1 MGWTTE
7 LFKTSF
13 VFESNDD
20 ENKNEDDVQEELEAA
35 GDSEDD
41 GQEKLEAADDNY
53 ASLDPLGIAEKS
65 EAQEAG
71 VAKRGSKAQ
80 EALDAK
86 DSGAGES
93 GTGKETGDDL
103 KKEPKAEKET
113 KAPVD
118 SVGVTTA
125 NVVSLQYLLILTP
138 KFLGPS
144 WLPWL

>member
-93 GTGKETGDDL
+93 GSPSTHLADPHCSPER
-103 KKEPKAEKET
+103 
-113 KAPVD
+113 
-118 SVGVTTA
+118 TA
-125 NVVSLQYLLILTP
+125 GGIGRSGI
-138 KFLGPS
+138 S
-144 WLPWL
+144 RHS